1 MLTNGPRAAT
11 SPNKSHHFGRTALP
25 FAFKLQTARTVTR
38 ENFSST
44 IDYSVSSTHRT
55 ALHRD
60 PSSSSKRV
68 SEPSRC

>member
-11 SPNKSHHFGRTALP
+11 SPNKSHHFGRTAPP

-38 ENFSST
+38 ENLSST
-44 IDYSVSSTHRT
+44 IDYS
-55 ALHRD
+55 LHRD